1 MMSKI
6 TAVPSSPSGRV
17 ISIGCTACPAS
28 LALLSMY
35 ATSCA
40 PAWIRAPHP
49 PPTPFHQQVLVVY
62 PSSGGPCRFRPDR
75 LGKTS
80 RMGTDPGRQQLA
92 AIALLA
98 DERRQRLYR
107 FVAAQP
113 GPVTRDQAAA
123 AVGISR
129 KLAAFHLDK
138 LTAAGLLEATAADPA
153 SRRPGPG
160 RTPKA
165 YRPAAAEVTLSIPQR
180 RYDALGDLL
189 AQAIVADG
197 PASTTR
203 HTAHQ
208 LAHDRGVALGERV
221 RTERRLGRLGPERA
235 LTVLSELLGACGYA
249 PTRAPTQ
256 LQLLL
261 RNCPF
266 QQLARRAPE
275 LVCGLNHQFLAGL
288 LAGLRTRRVDAVL
301 QPDAA
306 ADPTRCCVLL
316 QEATP

>member
-1 MMSKI
+1 MGPDQDRQAM
-6 TAVPSSPSGRV
+6 A
-17 ISIGCTACPAS
+17 
-28 LALLSMY
+28 AL
-35 ATSCA
+35 
-40 PAWIRAPHP
+40 
-49 PPTPFHQQVLVVY
+49 
-62 PSSGGPCRFRPDR
+62 
-75 LGKTS
+75 
-80 RMGTDPGRQQLA
+80 
-92 AIALLA
+92 ALLA
-98 DERRQRLYR
+98 DELRQRLYR

-138 LTAAGLLEATAADPA
+138 LTAAGLLETAAPDPA

-180 RYDALGDLL
+180 RYDALGEVL
-189 AQAIVADG
+189 AQAIVVDG

-208 LAHDRGVALGERV
+208 LAHDRGVELGERV
-221 RTERRLGRLGPERA
+221 RAERRLGRLGPERA
-235 LTVLSELLGACGYA
+235 LTVIGELLAACGYA
-249 PTRAPTQ
+249 PVRAPT
-256 LQLLL
+256 QLLL

-275 LVCGLNHQFLAGL
+275 LVCGLNQEFLAGL
-288 LAGLRTRRVDAVL
+288 LAGLRSRRVDAVL

-306 ADPTRCCVLL
+306 ADPTRCCVVL
-316 QEATP
+316 QEATS

>member
-1 MMSKI
+1 MSDD
-6 TAVPSSPSGRV
+6 AFARRV
-17 ISIGCTACPAS
+17 T
-28 LALLSMY
+28 M
-35 ATSCA
+35 
-40 PAWIRAPHP
+40 
-49 PPTPFHQQVLVVY
+49 
-62 PSSGGPCRFRPDR
+62 
-75 LGKTS
+75 LG
-80 RMGTDPGRQQLA
+80 A
-92 AIALLA
+92 LA
-98 DERRQRLYR
+98 DPVRRALYR

-113 GPVTRDQAAA
+113 GPVTREQAAA

-138 LTAAGLLEATAADPA
+138 LTAAGLLEATAPDPA

-180 RYDALGDLL
+180 RYETLGEVL
-189 AQAIVADG
+189 AQPIVADG
-197 PASTTR
+197 PTSSAR

-208 LAHDRGVALGERV
+208 LARQRGQALGERV
-221 RTERRLGRLGPERA
+221 RAERRLGRLGPERA
-235 LTVLSELLGACGYA
+235 LTVIGELLGVCGYA
-249 PTRAPTQ
+249 PTRTATQ
-256 LQLLL
+256 RQLLL

-275 LVCGLNHQFLAGL
+275 LVCGLNQQFVAGL
-288 LAGLRTRRVDAVL
+288 LAGLRSRRVDAVL

-316 QEATP
+316 QEATS

>member
-1 MMSKI
+1 
-6 TAVPSSPSGRV
+6 
-17 ISIGCTACPAS
+17 
-28 LALLSMY
+28 
-35 ATSCA
+35 
-40 PAWIRAPHP
+40 
-49 PPTPFHQQVLVVY
+49 
-62 PSSGGPCRFRPDR
+62 
-75 LGKTS
+75 
-80 RMGTDPGRQQLA
+80 MGTDRGRQQLA
-92 AIALLA
+92 ALALLA
-98 DERRQRLYR
+98 DELRQRLYR

-138 LTAAGLLEATAADPA
+138 LAAAGLLETAAPDPA

-180 RYDALGDLL
+180 RYDALGEVL
-189 AQAIVADG
+189 AQAILANG

-235 LTVLSELLGACGYA
+235 LTVIGELLAACGYA
-249 PTRAPTQ
+249 PVRAPTQ

-275 LVCGLNHQFLAGL
+275 LVCGLNQEFLAGL
-288 LAGLRTRRVDAVL
+288 LAGLRSRRVDAVL

-306 ADPTRCCVLL
+306 ADPTRCCVVL
-316 QEATP
+316 QEATS